1 MHIFEIN
8 TKDDLLKVTNVM
20 SALSP
25 QLSEG
30 NIETILVE

>member
-8 TKDDLLKVTNVM
+8 TKDDLLMVTNVM

-25 QLSEG
+25 QLNEG

>member
-8 TKDDLLKVTNVM
+8 TKEDLLKVTNVM

-25 QLSEG
+25 QFNEG